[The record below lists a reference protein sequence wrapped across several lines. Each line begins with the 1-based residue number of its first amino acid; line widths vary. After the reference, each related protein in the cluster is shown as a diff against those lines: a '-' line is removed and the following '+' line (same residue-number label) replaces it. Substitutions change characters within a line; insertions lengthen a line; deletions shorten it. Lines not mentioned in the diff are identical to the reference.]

1 MEQLRLDFGESA
13 DAERAAETAIRAQ
26 RAKALEAA
34 AVAIGARPGEVLYRV
49 AGTLAVFVDSPSQR
63 AMGLS
68 GLRWVGTWGELAKR
82 LDCSAES
89 VSRAVRR
96 LRHAGIVSTT
106 NTVDDRGAVVGVCV
120 EIQMRTVHQLTARLA
135 DITPPS
141 AAPDVGPSAAPDVG
155 PVICKPH
162 YIPVLPLN
170 PKNPPPRLAAAGS
183 KVFGSQKQTGG
194 SQNPTGG
201 SENPTGGSETPKHPN
216 TAGDWARIETELQT
230 AGVQRTAAA
239 VAAARSAGLDPSDV
253 SEVIAEFKAHRRRFD
268 GPGALVDRIR
278 NGAWPVELP
287 SPDTMQRTAAAVAAT
302 KSQFKFE
309 QVRGQ
314 IVRDA
319 RQRGVAITDE
329 QADELATRALQGAT

>member
-13 DAERAAETAIRAQ
+13 EAERAAETRVRAQ

-63 AMGLS
+63 ARGLS
-68 GLRWVGTWGELAKR
+68 GLRWVGTWGELAQR

-96 LRHAGIVSTT
+96 LRQAGIVSTN

-120 EIQMRTVHQLTARLA
+120 EIQMKAVHQLTARLA

-141 AAPDVGPSAAPDVG
+141 AAPVVGPSAAPDVG

-170 PKNPPPRLAAAGS
+170 PKNPPPRLAVAGS
-183 KVFGSQKQTGG
+183 KVFGSQKQTIG
-194 SQNPTGG
+194 SQKQTIGSQKQTVG
-201 SENPTGGSETPKHPN
+201 SELPKRPN
-216 TAGDWARIETELQT
+216 TAGDWAQIETELQA

-239 VAAARSAGLDPSDV
+239 VAAAKAAGLDPSDV
-253 SEVIAEFKAHRRRFD
+253 LEVIAEFNTHRRRFD
-268 GPGALVDRIR
+268 GPGALFDRIR

-287 SPDTMQRTAAAVAAT
+287 SAETMQRNATAVAAT
-302 KSQFKFE
+302 KSQFRFE

-319 RQRGVAITDE
+319 RQRGVAITDD

>member
-68 GLRWVGTWGELAKR
+68 GLRWVGTWGELAQR

-96 LRHAGIVSTT
+96 LRQAGIVSTT

-120 EIQMRTVHQLTARLA
+120 EIQMKVVHQLTARLA

-162 YIPVLPLN
+162 YIPFLPLN
-170 PKNPPPRLAAAGS
+170 PKNPPPRLAGAGS
-183 KVFGSQKQTGG
+183 KVFGSQKQTV
-194 SQNPTGG
+194 G
-201 SENPTGGSETPKHPN
+201 SELPKHPN

-253 SEVIAEFKAHRRRFD
+253 LEVIAEFNTHRRRFD

-302 KSQFKFE
+302 KSQFRFE

-314 IVRDA
+314 IVRNA
-319 RQRGVAITDE
+319 RQRGVSITDE
-329 QADELATRALQGAT
+329 QADELATKALQGAI

>member
-68 GLRWVGTWGELAKR
+68 GLRWVGTWGELAQR

-96 LRHAGIVSTT
+96 LRQAGIVSTT

-155 PVICKPH
+155 PFICKPH

-170 PKNPPPRLAAAGS
+170 PKNPPPRWAGAGS

-194 SQNPTGG
+194 S
-201 SENPTGGSETPKHPN
+201 ETPKHPN
-216 TAGDWARIETELQT
+216 TVGDWARIETDLRA

-253 SEVIAEFKAHRRRFD
+253 LEVIAEFNAHRRRFD

-302 KSQFKFE
+302 KSQFRFE

-314 IVRDA
+314 IVRNA
-319 RQRGVAITDE
+319 RQRGVSITDD
-329 QADELATRALQGAT
+329 QADALATRALQGAR

>member
-68 GLRWVGTWGELAKR
+68 GLRWVGTWGELAQR

-96 LRHAGIVSTT
+96 LRQAGIVSTT

-170 PKNPPPRLAAAGS
+170 PKNPPPRLAVAGS
-183 KVFGSQKQTGG
+183 KVFGSQKQTVG
-194 SQNPTGG
+194 SQNQPGG
-201 SENPTGGSETPKHPN
+201 SELPKRPN

-239 VAAARSAGLDPSDV
+239 VAAARASRLDPSDV
-253 SEVIAEFKAHRRRFD
+253 LELIAEFNTHRRRFD

-319 RQRGVAITDE
+319 RQRGVSITDD
-329 QADELATRALQGAT
+329 QADALATRALQGAT

>member
-13 DAERAAETAIRAQ
+13 EAERAAETRARAQ

-49 AGTLAVFVDSPSQR
+49 AGTLAVWVDSPSQR

-68 GLRWVGTWGELAKR
+68 GLRWVGTWGELAQR

-96 LRHAGIVSTT
+96 LRQAGIVATT

-141 AAPDVGPSAAPDVG
+141 AAPDVGPSAAPDGG

-170 PKNPPPRLAAAGS
+170 PKNPPPRLAGAGS
-183 KVFGSQKQTGG
+183 KVFGSQKR
-194 SQNPTGG
+194 TGG
-201 SENPTGGSETPKHPN
+201 SELQQRQS
-216 TAGDWARIETELQT
+216 TAEDWARIETDLRA

-239 VAAARSAGLDPSDV
+239 VAAAKAAGLDPSDV
-253 SEVIAEFKAHRRRFD
+253 LEVIAEFQTHRRRFD

-287 SPDTMQRTAAAVAAT
+287 SAETMQRTATAVAAT
-302 KSQFKFE
+302 KSQFRFE

-319 RQRGVAITDE
+319 RQRGVAITDD
-329 QADELATRALQGAT
+329 QADELATRALQGTTYANG

>member
-68 GLRWVGTWGELAKR
+68 GLRWVGTWGELAQR

-96 LRHAGIVSTT
+96 LRQAGIVSTT

-141 AAPDVGPSAAPDVG
+141 AAPDVGPGAAPDVG

-170 PKNPPPRLAAAGS
+170 PKNPPPRLAVAGS
-183 KVFGSQKQTGG
+183 KVFGSQKQTVG
-194 SQNPTGG
+194 SQNPPVG
-201 SENPTGGSETPKHPN
+201 SELPKRPN

-239 VAAARSAGLDPSDV
+239 VAAARAARLDPSDV
-253 SEVIAEFKAHRRRFD
+253 LGVIAEFKAHRRRFD

-287 SPDTMQRTAAAVAAT
+287 SPESLKRTAAAVAAT
-302 KSQFKFE
+302 KSQFRFE

>member
-68 GLRWVGTWGELAKR
+68 GLRWVGTWGELAQR

-96 LRHAGIVSTT
+96 LRQAGIVSTT

-120 EIQMRTVHQLTARLA
+120 EIQMKVVHQLTARLA

-170 PKNPPPRLAAAGS
+170 PKNPPPRLAVAGS

-194 SQNPTGG
+194 SQNPPGG
-201 SENPTGGSETPKHPN
+201 SELPKCQN
-216 TAGDWARIETELQT
+216 TAGDWAQIETELQT
-230 AGVQRTAAA
+230 AGVQRRAAA
-239 VAAARSAGLDPSDV
+239 VAAARAAGLDPSDV
-253 SEVIAEFKAHRRRFD
+253 LEVIAEFKAHRRRFD

-287 SPDTMQRTAAAVAAT
+287 SPESLKRTAAAVAAT

-319 RQRGVAITDE
+319 RQRGVSITDD
-329 QADELATRALQGAT
+329 QADALATRALQGAT